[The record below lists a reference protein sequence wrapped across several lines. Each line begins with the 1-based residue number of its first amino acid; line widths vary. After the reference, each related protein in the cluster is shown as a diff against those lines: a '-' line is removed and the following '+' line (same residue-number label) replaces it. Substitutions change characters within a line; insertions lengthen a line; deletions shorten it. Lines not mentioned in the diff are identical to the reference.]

1 MRIFIFLILAGF
13 GALAP
18 HRPAAALWGFWERQR
33 LSIEAEEM
41 AATAHAAKDYSREA
55 ALMIEHLRSNG
66 RRPIRPGIVIPS
78 TVSGAVINAPS
89 PLDACSAGAPWAHS
103 PELTGFRRTGQHYT
117 GMARLIVG
125 RADCPIKVNAT
136 LEFQISNPP
145 EGSGVRRVLFVVSY
159 VTHKRPVE

>member
-1 MRIFIFLILAGF
+1 MKIFILLVLAGF
-13 GALAP
+13 GALAS
-18 HRPAAALWGFWERQR
+18 HRPAAALWGFWELQK
-33 LSIEAEEM
+33 LSMEEEEM

-55 ALMIEHLRSNG
+55 ALIIEHLRLNG

-103 PELTGFRRTGQHYT
+103 PELTVFRRTGKHYT
-117 GMARLIVG
+117 GIARLIVG
-125 RADCPIKVNAT
+125 QGDCPIKANAT
-136 LEFQISNPP
+136 IEFQINNPS

-159 VTHKRPVE
+159 VMHKRAVE